1 MSHAT
6 VETNPWALLAYTI
19 ADDHSGGNLLDASVK
34 EELTAIFGAADFG
47 QVNVA
52 AQVDFKRTPGVFRA
66 SLLATPP
73 LTAAAPSTTTAAGKT
88 RDFDDVRAEDHPL
101 WRKIRDNVRQ
111 SRLRVQMG
119 QTDLNSARANVL
131 HHFLCFGQQECPA
144 DRYVVF
150 FYGHSSG
157 PMGLFYDT
165 EARQRVPNTL
175 RLNDLAGSIQAV
187 DGLAAVVVF
196 RDCFMNTLETAYELK
211 GVGEFMIASQSEM
224 PIAGIWPWLPL
235 LTTLLPGARPR
246 DVARSLAMQIG
257 SFLDVKANRGPFAD
271 APISLIDLSAAH
283 SVAGPLKA
291 LADALE
297 EARRDPE
304 RCRACAD
311 ALEGARVG
319 DAIDHSRPGDPALL
333 DVPTMCENLQK
344 LGSDP
349 VAGPAKALGD
359 AVRGHL
365 VGWHHSQKRRYRGT
379 SIYYKPV
386 KQEDL
391 ERSVIES
398 GDSDEAEKDALHYRR
413 LALNTATGW
422 DRIALNPLIPCPTAN
437 RDAHR

>member
-1 MSHAT
+1 MSQAT
-6 VETNPWALLAYTI
+6 VETSPWALLAYTI
-19 ADDHSGGNLLDASVK
+19 ADDYSGATLIDASAK
-34 EELTAIFGAADFG
+34 HELTAIFEAADFG

-52 AQVDFKRTPGVFRA
+52 AQIDFKRTPGVFRA
-66 SLLATPP
+66 SLTPTPP
-73 LTAAAPSTTTAAGKT
+73 LLTAAPPSTTKGAAKT
-88 RDFDDVRAEDHPL
+88 REFDDVRAEDHPL
-101 WRKIRDNVRQ
+101 WRNILGNIKK

-119 QTDLNSARANVL
+119 HTDLDSARANVL
-131 HHFLCFGQQECPA
+131 HQFLRFGQQECPA
-144 DRYVVF
+144 DRYVLF

-187 DGLAAVVVF
+187 DGGAAVVVF
-196 RDCFMNTLETAYELK
+196 RDCFMNTLEAACELK

-235 LTTLLPGARPR
+235 MTTLLPGARPR

-257 SFLDVKANRGPFAD
+257 NFLDVQANRGPFAD

-283 SVAGPLKA
+283 SVTGPLKA
-291 LADALE
+291 LAGALE

-304 RCRACAD
+304 RCRACAR
-311 ALEGARVG
+311 ALESARVG
-319 DAIDHSRPGDPALL
+319 DPIDHSRPGDPALL
-333 DVPTMCENLQK
+333 DVPTLCDNLQG

-359 AVRGHL
+359 AVRNRL
-365 VGWHHSQKRRYRGT
+365 VGWHHSQKKRYQGT

-386 KQEDL
+386 NPKDL
-391 ERSVIES
+391 ERSIIES
-398 GDSDEAEKDALHYRR
+398 GDSEEAERDALHYRR

-422 DRIALNPLIPCPTAN
+422 DRIALNPLIHASQGTS
-437 RDAHR
+437 